1 MILHTVPFMVMTA
14 NLQPTDQQIP
24 LSCSLALGS
33 HSIEKEV
40 WGFHAGQAGVAS
52 CRLPGSHRP
61 AWNKR
66 HAVPPQYCKQLKSAC
81 KAVAHCRAGPVRS
94 AVSASAATF

>member
-33 HSIEKEV
+33 HSIKKEV

-52 CRLPGSHRP
+52 CRLPGSHLP
-61 AWNKR
+61 AR
-66 HAVPPQYCKQLKSAC
+66 LTSDMPCL
-81 KAVAHCRAGPVRS
+81 RS
-94 AVSASAATF
+94 TASS